1 MISVR
6 AWGSP
11 GCWKGYSDGINLDL
25 EGLIAVAPKRNGEP
39 SSTYP
44 RCHFAVSSP
53 VSFFELFFL
62 FVYPALGD
70 MWAMEELQL
79 KDYQMS
85 CFLAEFA
92 TPSDSQ

>member
-53 VSFFELFFL
+53 VSFFELFFCL
-62 FVYPALGD
+62 SIRLWVICGP
-70 MWAMEELQL
+70 W
-79 KDYQMS
+79 KS
-85 CFLAEFA
+85 
-92 TPSDSQ
+92 SN